1 MGDPCDPPM
10 TIPPPL
16 RSTSTRRVAGR
27 GAVLVSSVAIGL
39 ALSTTRV
46 LAHASSLDSSRES
59 MTIPAWLVLLTGGA
73 VIGAS
78 FLLVSM
84 LTDRAFIDRLNRW
97 GPSVA
102 TRTPAIA
109 IYGSRLVGVVTLA
122 VIISVGFAG
131 PQTSTASL
139 TVLFVWALW
148 WAGYTMSVYLLG
160 NSWPLL
166 NPWRFLADVVPISGD
181 RSYPASLGSWPSVI
195 GLFALVWVEVTTPIT
210 DQPRLLGTVIAGYTA
225 LTVTGALVFGSAT
238 WFARADPI
246 SRVFRFFGS
255 VAPVQRTET
264 GLEIGL
270 PGWRLRTDHPVEDWG
285 DVAFVLGL
293 LWLTTYDG
301 FVATPAW
308 ESLATPLVSIGIPP
322 LVVYFGLLLGGFGL
336 FVGAYVIATRSAKAL
351 ANTALS
357 TETLAFTF
365 AGTLLPIAAGYH
377 LAHYLGYFI
386 HFLPTTLY
394 LSGSPL
400 SPPAQLPVIAIPGWF
415 GTLQL
420 VFVLVG
426 HIVAI
431 WAAHGVAFETF
442 TGRLQPIRSQ
452 YPYSMVMVVYTIVS
466 IGIVYQPSI
475 APPFL

>member
-1 MGDPCDPPM
+1 M
-10 TIPPPL
+10 
-16 RSTSTRRVAGR
+16 
-27 GAVLVSSVAIGL
+27 AVLTGSVMIGVY
-39 ALSTTRV
+39 LSTTRV
-46 LAHASSLDSSRES
+46 LAHASSLDSTRES

-84 LTDRAFIDRLNRW
+84 LTDRAFIDRLNRR
-97 GPSVA
+97 GPSIA
-102 TRTPAIA
+102 TGFSPVSLSF
-109 IYGSRLVGVVTLA
+109 GRLVGVVIL
-122 VIISVGFAG
+122 VSIITVGFAG

-148 WAGYTMSVYLLG
+148 WAGYTMTVYLVG
-160 NSWPLL
+160 NSWPLF
-166 NPWRFLADVVPISGD
+166 NPWRLLADVIPISGN

-210 DQPRLLGTVIAGYTA
+210 DQPKLLSTVIAGYSV
-225 LTVTGALVFGSAT
+225 LTVTGAVVFGSST

-255 VAPVQRTET
+255 IAPVQRTET
-264 GLEIGL
+264 GLEMGL
-270 PGWRLRTDHPVEDWG
+270 PGWRLLADHPVEDWG

-301 FVATPAW
+301 FVATPTW
-308 ESLATPLVSIGIPP
+308 ESIATPLVSTGIPP
-322 LVVYFGLLLGGFGL
+322 LVAYFGLLLGGFGV
-336 FVGAYVIATRSAKAL
+336 FAGAYVLATRSAKEL

-400 SPPAQLPVIAIPGWF
+400 SPPAQLPVVAIPAWF
-415 GTLQL
+415 GTFQL
-420 VFVLVG
+420 MFVLVG

-466 IGIVYQPSI
+466 IGIVYQPSTT
-475 APPFL
+475 PPFL